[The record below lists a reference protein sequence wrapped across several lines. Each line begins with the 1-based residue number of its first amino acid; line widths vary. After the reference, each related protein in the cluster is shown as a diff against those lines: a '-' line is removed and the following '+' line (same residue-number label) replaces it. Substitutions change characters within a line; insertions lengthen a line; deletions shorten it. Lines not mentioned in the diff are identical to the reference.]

1 MDDRNPVPG
10 RVKNEREYL
19 RFLVYAGE
27 LLASSLDFRET
38 LMNVCAAAVDTVADF
53 CFLVMPN
60 DDDRLTTSH
69 STCFSSQSE
78 LICLDLDVRL
88 VIIWAT
94 VGELRICCITGH
106 R

>member
-1 MDDRNPVPG
+1 MVREVVPVFTDQPLSG
-10 RVKNEREYL
+10 VVSSFR
-19 RFLVYAGE
+19 
-27 LLASSLDFRET
+27 LAK
-38 LMNVCAAAVDTVADF
+38 A
-53 CFLVMPN
+53 N